1 MDSLLAAC
9 CTPIKN
15 KLNASIKVCFFNKN
29 KTKNKNKTVKPNPAT
44 TLMLQVTPFFRR
56 KICSG

>member
-15 KLNASIKVCFFNKN
+15 KLKASIKVCFFNKN
-29 KTKNKNKTVKPNPAT
+29 KTKNKIKLKQSNQTQQQ
-44 TLMLQVTPFFRR
+44 L
-56 KICSG
+56 